1 MTMGQLVSF
10 QRGDMDTIEII
21 NKKLEELKTQQNQA
35 MAQVNFLTGSINA
48 LELLKEDI
56 IKELKK

>member
-1 MTMGQLVSF
+1 MGQLVSF